1 MEEYFTFQWRRE
13 VAFQMGGFIQVG
25 GGGCPMGGIGFD
37 GGVSEKNWWMAGA
50 PPYAP
55 PPTMGNPETLY

>member
-25 GGGCPMGGIGFD
+25 GGGAPWGALVLMGGFLKKID
-37 GGVSEKNWWMAGA
+37 GWQV
-50 PPYAP
+50 